1 MQIVLIFATMDRESY
16 LRSLP
21 YLHPSSWPAPS
32 ASHAY
37 GGSYVRKLIL
47 SGHGASIEPS
57 SSQPGTFLG
66 PAFFLTDTSAS
77 LTAAAAVTEGGAHIP
92 AIEDDPALCPFETS
106 VLVPKSIAGVSPG
119 ASSASTA
126 FASSQSPVGTTPA
139 AAAVGKATPAA
150 TSASSAM
157 ASTSTGR
164 LSDTPKQSDA
174 QSAPEPILYFRFG
187 GNGTYCVNYSHI
199 HSITVVEKGS
209 NLVAN
214 KKAAEAEGSQDD
226 EAGSQGVGIPPSIV
240 ISFGTCS
247 FRIFRLATP
256 MSDPGSTDEDTNE
269 EQLKNLRLTV
279 SELTASLRAA
289 GSFVPPPFP
298 STDKDASVDTQ
309 LSDRASL
316 EEGGQIDGG
325 IGLESSGATCSE
337 GKGQSQATDGDTN
350 TVQMSEDGKNRS
362 QASQQSHTTEE
373 DTQQRSAFA
382 KEDDDNDTEAVS
394 KRRRTAYKQ
403 SVAAIDSIGA
413 IADPISNNV
422 DTGARRRVGSGAV
435 VQKQLSSLMKVA
447 ATALAV
453 SYEEASIG
461 TESSSEDRVDK
472 IATVLDEAVCEFIPI
487 HTRVK
492 QQRGG
497 VLSSL
502 SMSSPPPAK
511 RPGSLESTASAAAGT
526 TGDDDLARDADELRD
541 IARKM
546 IDEYREAIAAKHRTE
561 IFLSR

>member
-1 MQIVLIFATMDRESY
+1 MDRESY

-32 ASHAY
+32 SSHAY
-37 GGSYVRKLIL
+37 GGSYVRKLIF
-47 SGHGASIEPS
+47 SGHVASIEPS

-77 LTAAAAVTEGGAHIP
+77 STAAAAVTEGGAHIP
-92 AIEDDPALCPFETS
+92 AIEDDPALCPFEAS

-150 TSASSAM
+150 NLASSAM
-157 ASTSTGR
+157 AATSTGR
-164 LSDTPKQSDA
+164 LSDTPKQLDT
-174 QSAPEPILYFRFG
+174 QLAPEPILYFRFG
-187 GNGTYCVNYSHI
+187 GSGTYCVNYSHI

-209 NLVAN
+209 NSVAN
-214 KKAAEAEGSQDD
+214 KKAAEAEGSQGD
-226 EAGSQGVGIPPSIV
+226 EAGNQGVGIPPSIV

-256 MSDPGSTDEDTNE
+256 SSDPGSMDEDTNE

-289 GSFVPPPFP
+289 GSFVPPPPP
-298 STDKDASVDTQ
+298 STDKDASGDTQ

-325 IGLESSGATCSE
+325 IGLESSGGTCSE

-350 TVQMSEDGKNRS
+350 TVQMSENRKNRS
-362 QASQQSHTTEE
+362 QASQQSLTTED

-382 KEDDDNDTEAVS
+382 KEDDDNDNEALS
-394 KRRRTAYKQ
+394 KRRRIAYKQ

-413 IADPISNNV
+413 IADPMSSNV
-422 DTGARRRVGSGAV
+422 DSGAQRRMGSGAV

-453 SYEEASIG
+453 SYEEANTG
-461 TESSSEDRVDK
+461 TESSTEDRVDK

-492 QQRGG
+492 QQRSG

-502 SMSSPPPAK
+502 SMSSPPLAK

-526 TGDDDLARDADELRD
+526 TGDDDSARDADELRD
-541 IARKM
+541 IAQKM

>member
-1 MQIVLIFATMDRESY
+1 MDRESY

-21 YLHPSSWPAPS
+21 YLHPSSWPSPS
-32 ASHAY
+32 ASRAY
-37 GGSYVRKLIL
+37 GGLYVRKLIF
-47 SGHGASIEPS
+47 SGHFASIEPS
-57 SSQPGTFLG
+57 SSQQPGTLLG
-66 PAFFLTDTSAS
+66 PAFFLTDTSA
-77 LTAAAAVTEGGAHIP
+77 LLAATAAVTEGGAHIP
-92 AIEDDPALCPFETS
+92 AIEDDPALCPFEAS

-139 AAAVGKATPAA
+139 AAAAVGKATPAA

-157 ASTSTGR
+157 AATSTVG

-174 QSAPEPILYFRFG
+174 QLAPEPILYFRFG
-187 GNGTYCVNYSHI
+187 GNGTYCVNFSHI
-199 HSITVVEKGS
+199 QSITVEKGS
-209 NLVAN
+209 NSVAN
-214 KKAAEAEGSQDD
+214 KKAAEAEGSQGD
-226 EAGSQGVGIPPSIV
+226 EAGSQGVDIPPSVV

-256 MSDPGSTDEDTNE
+256 SSDAGSMDEDTNE

-289 GSFVPPPFP
+289 GSFVPPPSP
-298 STDKDASVDTQ
+298 STDKEASGDTQ

-325 IGLESSGATCSE
+325 IGLESSGGTGTCSE

-350 TVQMSEDGKNRS
+350 TVQMSENAKSRS
-362 QASQQSHTTEE
+362 QASQQSLTTEE
-373 DTQQRSAFA
+373 DTQQRSACA
-382 KEDDDNDTEAVS
+382 KEDGDNDNEAVS
-394 KRRRTAYKQ
+394 KRRRIAYKQ

-413 IADPISNNV
+413 IADPISSKV

-435 VQKQLSSLMKVA
+435 AQKQLSSLMKVA

-453 SYEEASIG
+453 SYEEASTG
-461 TESSSEDRVDK
+461 TESSPEDRVDK
-472 IATVLDEAVCEFIPI
+472 IATILDEAVCEFIPI

-502 SMSSPPPAK
+502 SMSSPPPTK
-511 RPGSLESTASAAAGT
+511 RPCSVESTASAAAAGT
-526 TGDDDLARDADELRD
+526 TGNDDDSARDGDELRG

-546 IDEYREAIAAKHRTE
+546 IDEFREAIAAKHRSE
-561 IFLSR
+561 ILPSR